1 MTTVAESLREYFDRA
16 PVGSL
21 ADAFRAIGLGD
32 VLRAMPVH
40 LQGVSAGTTGAC
52 AQQLSTLGT
61 VVLPENAKAAVI
73 HRCTVHANTGSVA
86 NGEYTIEAYGTTPAT
101 TQVAVAPNGD
111 IVFLGSDG
119 VTSADII
126 YTPYKGDVLGQPANS
141 KYGVQSVPLTVL
153 STGQALLPT
162 ALQGFTK
169 LLLQANVLTA
179 GSGGVTGQKIILV
192 PAAAAVASTKAALSQ
207 DGKSV
212 WFNHA
217 TDLAL
222 TATVDL
228 LVYTGY
234 GNPQGFDLNALL
246 EAVNGD
252 T

>member
-1 MTTVAESLREYFDRA
+1 MTTVAESLRELFDRA

-21 ADAFRAIGLGD
+21 ADAFRAVGLGD
-32 VLRAMPVH
+32 VLRALPIH
-40 LQGVSAGTTGAC
+40 LQGVSAGATGAC

-73 HRCTVHANTGSVA
+73 HRCTVHSNGGSVA
-86 NGEYTIEAYGTTPAT
+86 NGEYTIEPYGTTPAT

-111 IVFLGSDG
+111 IVFFGTDL

-126 YTPYKGDVLGQPANS
+126 YTPMKGDVLGQPANS
-141 KYGVQSVPLTVL
+141 KYGIQSVNLTVL

-162 ALQGFTK
+162 AIQGFAK
-169 LLLQANVLTA
+169 LLLQANVTA
-179 GSGGVTGQKIILV
+179 VGAGGVSGQKIILV
-192 PAAAAVASTKAALSQ
+192 PATSATATTKAALSQ

-217 TDLAL
+217 TDLPTA
-222 TATVDL
+222 ATVDL

-234 GNPQGFDLNALL
+234 GNPPGLDLNVLL
-246 EAVNGD
+246 EAINGD